1 MYELIDL
8 KSEIN
13 IKLVFGRLHDSFKII
28 LNHYL
33 ECRGSVEKKN
43 K

>member
-1 MYELIDL
+1 MYELVDL

-13 IKLVFGRLHDSFKII
+13 IKLVFGRLHDNFKS
-28 LNHYL
+28 LL
-33 ECRGSVEKKN
+33 KVLWFCRKKT